1 LDLKFEKDNFIYY
14 TKYRISTIC
23 LNSFALFNHKNIP
36 MDNLKPRKD
45 YVSGNIESLIKTA
58 LIFFVIYACFLIFKP
73 FLIPVVWAIIIA
85 VAVYPIHLKLM
96 KLMRNKS
103 GLAAAA
109 ISLILLAILIVPTIM
124 FMDSLIVSI
133 QDLADQLKGD
143 TFSVPP
149 PPDSV
154 GEWPVVGKSI
164 EGTWLFFT
172 NNLTAAIEKFKPQ
185 ILSIG
190 EWLLSAISG
199 LVGGVFIFI
208 ISIIIAGV
216 FLSNSG
222 GTYKLAINIFS
233 RLVGSKGKEMVDNSK
248 KTISSVVNGVIGT
261 ALIQTIIV
269 SAGFF
274 VADVPGA
281 PVLSVVVLFMAIVQ
295 IPVILVVLPV
305 IIYMFTI
312 MSGTGA
318 TLFALWSILGGL
330 SDNFFKPML
339 LGRGMQIPML
349 VILIGSIG
357 GMMLMGITGLFIG
370 AVVLSLGYQLFQIWS
385 EIDPVEN
392 Q

>member
-1 LDLKFEKDNFIYY
+1 
-14 TKYRISTIC
+14 
-23 LNSFALFNHKNIP
+23 